1 MRRFFY
7 NQPNLLQ
14 VGSTVPLTEEIFH
27 HWCKVLR
34 ASMGEQA
41 LFFDGQGGEYTVTL
55 TDITKKQALVTINDF
70 NPINRDLP
78 FTVNI
83 ALVMSRGERM
93 DYAIQ
98 KATELGV
105 SSIQLLTSQHGEV
118 RLKADQA
125 DKKLAHWQQVAVSA
139 CEQCGLNIVPNLLAP
154 KAFSDWI
161 DEPAGV
167 PISNTVTKL
176 ILAVPPDD
184 SGVVT
189 SCNQIEGSDIE
200 HSDIEHNDIEPI
212 APYTPYPNP
221 LPHIT
226 NQFRQ
231 CSLAQFWLLIGAEGG
246 FSAQEITQAI
256 ERGFIPWQ
264 IGERVL
270 RTETAPVVALS
281 SLLTLHQTLTL
292 AKE

>member
-7 NQPNLLQ
+7 NQPNSLK

-34 ASMGEQA
+34 ASIGEQS

-70 NPINRDLP
+70 NPINRALP

-118 RLKADQA
+118 RLKVDQT

-139 CEQCGLNIVPNLLAP
+139 CEQCGLNIVPTLLAP
-154 KAFSDWI
+154 KSFSDWI
-161 DEPAGV
+161 GELAGM
-167 PISNTVTKL
+167 PTSTNVTKL

-184 SGVVT
+184 
-189 SCNQIEGSDIE
+189 IERSDV
-200 HSDIEHNDIEPI
+200 EHNDIEPI
-212 APYTPYPNP
+212 TPYTPYPNP
-221 LPHIT
+221 LPQIT

-246 FSAQEITQAI
+246 FSEQEITQAI
-256 ERGFIPWQ
+256 ERGFMPWQ

-292 AKE
+292 AQE

>member
-125 DKKLAHWQQVAVSA
+125 AKKLAHWQQVAVSA
-139 CEQCGLNIVPNLLAP
+139 CEQCGLNIVPTLLAP

-161 DEPAGV
+161 DELADV
-167 PISNTVTKL
+167 PTSSTITKL

-184 SGVVT
+184 SGVVLPYD
-189 SCNQIEGSDIE
+189 QIEGNDIE
-200 HSDIEHNDIEPI
+200 HHDIEPI
-212 APYTPYPNP
+212 TPYTNP
-221 LPHIT
+221 LPQIT

-256 ERGFIPWQ
+256 ERGFLPWQ

-292 AKE
+292 AQE

>member
-14 VGSTVPLTEEIFH
+14 VGSTVPLTEDIFH

-34 ASMGEQA
+34 ASIGEQA

-55 TDITKKQALVTINDF
+55 TDVTKKQALVTINDF
-70 NPINRDLP
+70 NPINRALP

-139 CEQCGLNIVPNLLAP
+139 CEQCGLNIVPTLLAP

-167 PISNTVTKL
+167 PTSANVTKL

-184 SGVVT
+184 SGVVIP
-189 SCNQIEGSDIE
+189 CNQIEGN
-200 HSDIEHNDIEPI
+200 DIEHNDIEPI
-212 APYTPYPNP
+212 TPYTPYPNP

-256 ERGFIPWQ
+256 ERGFMPWQ

-281 SLLTLHQTLTL
+281 SLLTLHQTLTV
-292 AKE
+292 AQE

>member
-125 DKKLAHWQQVAVSA
+125 DKKLAHWQQIAVSA

-154 KAFSDWI
+154 KAVSDWI

-167 PISNTVTKL
+167 PTSSDVTKL

-184 SGVVT
+184 SGVVPP
-189 SCNQIEGSDIE
+189 CNQIEGNDIE
-200 HSDIEHNDIEPI
+200 HHDIEPI
-212 APYTPYPNP
+212 TPYTNP

-231 CSLAQFWLLIGAEGG
+231 CTLAQFWLLIGAEGG
-246 FSAQEITQAI
+246 FSEQEITQAI
-256 ERGFIPWQ
+256 ERGFMPWQ

-281 SLLTLHQTLTL
+281 SLLTLHQTLTF
-292 AKE
+292 AQE

>member
-7 NQPNLLQ
+7 TQPNSLQ
-14 VGSTVPLTEEIFH
+14 VGSTLPLTEDIFH

-70 NPINRDLP
+70 NPINRALP

-154 KAFSDWI
+154 KAVSDWI

-167 PISNTVTKL
+167 PTSSNVTKL

-184 SGVVT
+184 SGLVT
-189 SCNQIEGSDIE
+189 PCNQIEGDDIG
-200 HSDIEHNDIEPI
+200 HNDIEPI
-212 APYTPYPNP
+212 TPYTPYSNP

-246 FSAQEITQAI
+246 FAEQEITQAI
-256 ERGFIPWQ
+256 ERGFMPWQ

-292 AKE
+292 AQE

>member
-7 NQPNLLQ
+7 NQPNSLQ
-14 VGSTVPLTEEIFH
+14 VGSTVPLTEDIFH

-34 ASMGEQA
+34 ANMGEQA

-125 DKKLAHWQQVAVSA
+125 DKKLAHWQQVAISA

-167 PISNTVTKL
+167 PTSANVTKL
-176 ILAVPPDD
+176 ILAVPPED
-184 SGVVT
+184 SGVVPP
-189 SCNQIEGSDIE
+189 CNQIEG
-200 HSDIEHNDIEPI
+200 NDIERNEIEPI
-212 APYTPYPNP
+212 TPYTPYPNP

-226 NQFRQ
+226 NQFKQ

-256 ERGFIPWQ
+256 EQGFLPWQ

>member
-55 TDITKKQALVTINDF
+55 TDITKKQALVTITDF
-70 NPINRDLP
+70 NPINRDLA

-125 DKKLAHWQQVAVSA
+125 DKKLAHWQQVAISA

-167 PISNTVTKL
+167 PTSSDVTKL

-184 SGVVT
+184 SGVLT
-189 SCNQIEGSDIE
+189 PCNQIEGNNIE
-200 HSDIEHNDIEPI
+200 HHDIEPI
-212 APYTPYPNP
+212 TPYTNP

-231 CSLAQFWLLIGAEGG
+231 CTLAQFWLLIGAEGG

-256 ERGFIPWQ
+256 ERGFMPWQ

-292 AKE
+292 AQE

>member
-34 ASMGEQA
+34 ASMGEQS

-55 TDITKKQALVTINDF
+55 TNVTKKQALVTINDF
-70 NPINRDLP
+70 NPINRALP

-125 DKKLAHWQQVAVSA
+125 DKKLAHWQQIAVSA

-167 PISNTVTKL
+167 HTSANVTKL

-184 SGVVT
+184 SGLVT
-189 SCNQIEGSDIE
+189 PCNQIEGNDIQQ
-200 HSDIEHNDIEPI
+200 NGIEPI
-212 APYTPYPNP
+212 TPYTPYPNP

-256 ERGFIPWQ
+256 ERGFMPWQ

-281 SLLTLHQTLTL
+281 SLLTLHQTLTV
-292 AKE
+292 AQE

>member
-14 VGSTVPLTEEIFH
+14 VGSTLPLTEGIFH

-41 LFFDGQGGEYTVTL
+41 LFFDGQGGEYSVTL
-55 TDITKKQALVTINDF
+55 TNVTKKQALVTINDF

-161 DEPAGV
+161 NELAGV
-167 PISNTVTKL
+167 PTSSDVTKL
-176 ILAVPPDD
+176 ILAVPSNDR
-184 SGVVT
+184 GVAT
-189 SCNQIEGSDIE
+189 PCNQIQADDIE
-200 HSDIEHNDIEPI
+200 HNDIEHNDIEPI
-212 APYTPYPNP
+212 TPYTPYSNP

-231 CSLAQFWLLIGAEGG
+231 CTLAQFWLLIGAEGG

-256 ERGFIPWQ
+256 ERDFMPWQ

-292 AKE
+292 TQE

>member
-7 NQPNLLQ
+7 NQPNSLQ

-34 ASMGEQA
+34 ASMGEQS

-70 NPINRDLP
+70 NPINRALP

-125 DKKLAHWQQVAVSA
+125 DKKLAHWQQIAVSA

-154 KAFSDWI
+154 KAVSDWI

-167 PISNTVTKL
+167 PTSTNVTKL

-184 SGVVT
+184 SGVVPP
-189 SCNQIEGSDIE
+189 CNQIEGN
-200 HSDIEHNDIEPI
+200 DIEHNDIEPI
-212 APYTPYPNP
+212 TPYTNP
-221 LPHIT
+221 LPHII
-226 NQFRQ
+226 NHFRQ
-231 CSLAQFWLLIGAEGG
+231 CTLAQFWLLIGAEGG
-246 FSAQEITQAI
+246 FSEQEITQAI
-256 ERGFIPWQ
+256 ERDFMPWQ

-292 AKE
+292 AQE

>member
-14 VGSTVPLTEEIFH
+14 VGSTVPLTEDIFH

-70 NPINRDLP
+70 NPINRALP
-78 FTVNI
+78 FIVNI

-161 DEPAGV
+161 NELAGV
-167 PISNTVTKL
+167 PTSSDVTKL
-176 ILAVPPDD
+176 ILAVPSNDR
-184 SGVVT
+184 GVAT
-189 SCNQIEGSDIE
+189 PCHDIE
-200 HSDIEHNDIEPI
+200 RNKIEPS
-212 APYTPYPNP
+212 TPYIPYANP

-231 CSLAQFWLLIGAEGG
+231 CTLAQFWLLIGAEGG
-246 FSAQEITQAI
+246 FSEQEITQAI
-256 ERGFIPWQ
+256 ERDFMPWQ

-292 AKE
+292 AQE

>member
-14 VGSTVPLTEEIFH
+14 VGSTVPLTEDIFH

-34 ASMGEQA
+34 ASIGEQS

-125 DKKLAHWQQVAVSA
+125 AKKLAHWQQVAVSA

-154 KAFSDWI
+154 KAVSDWI

-167 PISNTVTKL
+167 PISSNVTKL

-184 SGVVT
+184 SGLVT
-189 SCNQIEGSDIE
+189 PCNQIEGNDIQQ
-200 HSDIEHNDIEPI
+200 NGIEPI
-212 APYTPYPNP
+212 TPYTPYPNP

-256 ERGFIPWQ
+256 ERGFMPWQ

-281 SLLTLHQTLTL
+281 SLLTLHQTLTV
-292 AKE
+292 AQE

>member
-7 NQPNLLQ
+7 NQPNSLK

-34 ASMGEQA
+34 ASIGEQS

-70 NPINRDLP
+70 NPINRALP

-118 RLKADQA
+118 RLKVDQT

-139 CEQCGLNIVPNLLAP
+139 CEQCGLNIVPTLLAP
-154 KAFSDWI
+154 KSFSDWI
-161 DEPAGV
+161 GELAGM
-167 PISNTVTKL
+167 PTSTNVTKL

-184 SGVVT
+184 
-189 SCNQIEGSDIE
+189 IERSDV
-200 HSDIEHNDIEPI
+200 EHNDIEPI
-212 APYTPYPNP
+212 TPYTPYPNP
-221 LPHIT
+221 LPQIT

-292 AKE
+292 AQE

>member
-14 VGSTVPLTEEIFH
+14 VGSTVPLTEDIFH

-125 DKKLAHWQQVAVSA
+125 DKKLAHWQQIAVSA

-154 KAFSDWI
+154 KAVSDWI

-167 PISNTVTKL
+167 PTSTNVTKL

-184 SGVVT
+184 SGVVPP
-189 SCNQIEGSDIE
+189 CNQIEGNDIE
-200 HSDIEHNDIEPI
+200 HNDIEHNDIEPI
-212 APYTPYPNP
+212 TPYTPYPNP

-231 CSLAQFWLLIGAEGG
+231 CTLAQFWLLIGAEGG
-246 FSAQEITQAI
+246 FSEQEITQAI
-256 ERGFIPWQ
+256 ERDFMPWQ

-292 AKE
+292 AQE

>member
-14 VGSTVPLTEEIFH
+14 VGSTVPLTEDIFH

-125 DKKLAHWQQVAVSA
+125 AKKLAHWQQVAVSA
-139 CEQCGLNIVPNLLAP
+139 CEQCGLNIVPTLLAP

-161 DEPAGV
+161 DELAGV
-167 PISNTVTKL
+167 PISNNVTKL

-184 SGVVT
+184 SGVVLPYD
-189 SCNQIEGSDIE
+189 QIEGNDIE
-200 HSDIEHNDIEPI
+200 HHDIEPI
-212 APYTPYPNP
+212 TPYTNP

-231 CSLAQFWLLIGAEGG
+231 CTLAQFWLLIGAEGG
-246 FSAQEITQAI
+246 FSEQEITQAI
-256 ERGFIPWQ
+256 ERGFMPWQ

-281 SLLTLHQTLTL
+281 SLLTLYQTLTL
-292 AKE
+292 AQE

>member
-14 VGSTVPLTEEIFH
+14 VGSTVPLTEDIFH

-34 ASMGEQA
+34 ASIGEQS

-70 NPINRDLP
+70 NPINRALP

-125 DKKLAHWQQVAVSA
+125 DKKLAHWQQIAVSA

-154 KAFSDWI
+154 KAVSDWI

-167 PISNTVTKL
+167 PTSSNVTKL

-184 SGVVT
+184 SGLVT
-189 SCNQIEGSDIE
+189 PCNQIQADDIE
-200 HSDIEHNDIEPI
+200 HNDIEHNDIEPI
-212 APYTPYPNP
+212 TPYTPYPNP

-231 CSLAQFWLLIGAEGG
+231 CTLAQFWLLIGAEGG

-256 ERGFIPWQ
+256 ERDFMPWQ

-292 AKE
+292 AQE

>member
-14 VGSTVPLTEEIFH
+14 VGSTVPLTEDIFH

-34 ASMGEQA
+34 ASIGEQA

-139 CEQCGLNIVPNLLAP
+139 CEQCGLNIMPNLLVP

-161 DEPAGV
+161 GEPAGV
-167 PISNTVTKL
+167 PISANVTKL

-184 SGVVT
+184 SGVVKP
-189 SCNQIEGSDIE
+189 CNQIEG
-200 HSDIEHNDIEPI
+200 NDIKPI
-212 APYTPYPNP
+212 THYTQYPNP
-221 LPHIT
+221 LPQIT

-246 FSAQEITQAI
+246 FSEHEITQAI
-256 ERGFIPWQ
+256 ERGFMPWQ

-292 AKE
+292 AQE

>member
-34 ASMGEQA
+34 ASMGEQS

-125 DKKLAHWQQVAVSA
+125 AKKLAHWQQVAVSA

-167 PISNTVTKL
+167 PISSNVTKL

-184 SGVVT
+184 SGVVLPYD
-189 SCNQIEGSDIE
+189 QIEGNDIE
-200 HSDIEHNDIEPI
+200 HHDIEPI
-212 APYTPYPNP
+212 TPYTNP
-221 LPHIT
+221 LPQIT

-256 ERGFIPWQ
+256 ERGFMPWQ

-292 AKE
+292 AQE

>member
-34 ASMGEQA
+34 ASIGEQA

-55 TDITKKQALVTINDF
+55 TDVTKKQALVTINDF
-70 NPINRDLP
+70 NPINRALP
-78 FTVNI
+78 FIVNI

-125 DKKLAHWQQVAVSA
+125 DKKLAHWQQIAVSA

-167 PISNTVTKL
+167 PTSSDVTKL
-176 ILAVPPDD
+176 ILAVPSNDR
-184 SGVVT
+184 GVVPP
-189 SCNQIEGSDIE
+189 CHDIE
-200 HSDIEHNDIEPI
+200 RNKIEPST
-212 APYTPYPNP
+212 PYIPYPNP

-231 CSLAQFWLLIGAEGG
+231 CTLAQFWLLIGAEGG

-256 ERGFIPWQ
+256 ERGFMPWQ

-292 AKE
+292 AQE

>member
-125 DKKLAHWQQVAVSA
+125 AKKLAHWQQVAVSA
-139 CEQCGLNIVPNLLAP
+139 CEQCGLNIVPTLLAP

-161 DEPAGV
+161 DELAGV
-167 PISNTVTKL
+167 PTSSTITKL

-184 SGVVT
+184 SGVVLPYD
-189 SCNQIEGSDIE
+189 QIEGNDIE
-200 HSDIEHNDIEPI
+200 HHDIEPI
-212 APYTPYPNP
+212 TPYTNP
-221 LPHIT
+221 LPQIT

-231 CSLAQFWLLIGAEGG
+231 CTLAQFWLLIGAEGG
-246 FSAQEITQAI
+246 FSEQEITQAI
-256 ERGFIPWQ
+256 ERGFLPWQ

-281 SLLTLHQTLTL
+281 SLLTLHQTLTF
-292 AKE
+292 AQE

>member
-14 VGSTVPLTEEIFH
+14 VGSTVPLTEDIFH

-34 ASMGEQA
+34 ASVGEQA

-55 TDITKKQALVTINDF
+55 TDVTKKQALVTINDF

-125 DKKLAHWQQVAVSA
+125 DKKLAHWQQIAVSA

-161 DEPAGV
+161 DESAGV
-167 PISNTVTKL
+167 PTSSNVTKL

-184 SGVVT
+184 SDVVPP
-189 SCNQIEGSDIE
+189 CHDIE
-200 HSDIEHNDIEPI
+200 RNEIEPS
-212 APYTPYPNP
+212 TPYIPYANP

-246 FSAQEITQAI
+246 FSEQEITQAI
-256 ERGFIPWQ
+256 ERDFMPWQ

-292 AKE
+292 AQE

>member
-14 VGSTVPLTEEIFH
+14 VGSTMPLTEEIFH

-34 ASMGEQA
+34 ASMGEQS

-55 TDITKKQALVTINDF
+55 TNVTKKQALVTINDF

-125 DKKLAHWQQVAVSA
+125 AKKLAHWQQVAVSA

-167 PISNTVTKL
+167 HTSANVTKL
-176 ILAVPPDD
+176 ILAVPPED
-184 SGVVT
+184 SGVVPP
-189 SCNQIEGSDIE
+189 CNQIEG
-200 HSDIEHNDIEPI
+200 NDIEPST
-212 APYTPYPNP
+212 PYTNP

-231 CSLAQFWLLIGAEGG
+231 CTLTQFWLLIGAEGG

-256 ERGFIPWQ
+256 ERGFMPWQ

-281 SLLTLHQTLTL
+281 SLLTLHQTLTV
-292 AKE
+292 AQE

>member
-34 ASMGEQA
+34 ASIGEQA

-55 TDITKKQALVTINDF
+55 TDVTKKQALVTINDF
-70 NPINRDLP
+70 NPINRALP

-98 KATELGV
+98 KSTELGV

-118 RLKADQA
+118 RLKADQT

-139 CEQCGLNIVPNLLAP
+139 CEQCGLNIVPTLLSP

-167 PISNTVTKL
+167 PTSSNVTKL

-184 SGVVT
+184 SGVVPP
-189 SCNQIEGSDIE
+189 CNQIEGN
-200 HSDIEHNDIEPI
+200 DIEHNDIEPI
-212 APYTPYPNP
+212 TPYTSYPNP

-231 CSLAQFWLLIGAEGG
+231 CTLAQFWLLIGAEGG

-256 ERGFIPWQ
+256 ERGFMPWQ

-292 AKE
+292 AQE

>member
-34 ASMGEQA
+34 ASMGEQS

-55 TDITKKQALVTINDF
+55 TNVTKKQALVTINDF

-125 DKKLAHWQQVAVSA
+125 AKKLAHWQQVAVSA

-167 PISNTVTKL
+167 PISSNVTKL

-184 SGVVT
+184 SGLVT
-189 SCNQIEGSDIE
+189 PCNQIEGNDIQQ
-200 HSDIEHNDIEPI
+200 NGIEPI
-212 APYTPYPNP
+212 TPYTPYPNP

-246 FSAQEITQAI
+246 FSEQEITQAI
-256 ERGFIPWQ
+256 ERGFMPWQ

-281 SLLTLHQTLTL
+281 SLLTLHQTLTV
-292 AKE
+292 AQE

>member
-83 ALVMSRGERM
+83 ALVMSRSERM

-125 DKKLAHWQQVAVSA
+125 DKKLAHWQQVAISA

-167 PISNTVTKL
+167 HTSANVTKL

-189 SCNQIEGSDIE
+189 PCHGIQSRDIE
-200 HSDIEHNDIEPI
+200 HHDIEPI
-212 APYTPYPNP
+212 TPYTNP
-221 LPHIT
+221 LPQIT

-246 FSAQEITQAI
+246 FSEQEITQAI
-256 ERGFIPWQ
+256 ERGFLPWQ

-281 SLLTLHQTLTL
+281 SLLTLHQTLTF
-292 AKE
+292 AQE

>member
-34 ASMGEQA
+34 ASMGEQS

-125 DKKLAHWQQVAVSA
+125 AKKLAHWQQVAVSA

-167 PISNTVTKL
+167 HTSANVTKL
-176 ILAVPPDD
+176 ILAVPSND

-189 SCNQIEGSDIE
+189 PCNQIEGN
-200 HSDIEHNDIEPI
+200 DIEHNNIEPI
-212 APYTPYPNP
+212 TPYTPYPNP
-221 LPHIT
+221 LHHIT

-246 FSAQEITQAI
+246 FSEQEITQAI
-256 ERGFIPWQ
+256 ERGFMPWQ

-281 SLLTLHQTLTL
+281 SLLTLYQTLTV
-292 AKE
+292 AQE

>member
-83 ALVMSRGERM
+83 ALVMSRSERM

-125 DKKLAHWQQVAVSA
+125 DKKLAHWQQVAISA

-167 PISNTVTKL
+167 PISSNVTKL

>member
-7 NQPNLLQ
+7 NQPNSLQ

-34 ASMGEQA
+34 ASMDEQA

-55 TDITKKQALVTINDF
+55 TDVTKKQALVTINDF
-70 NPINRDLP
+70 NPINRALP

-98 KATELGV
+98 KSTELGV

-125 DKKLAHWQQVAVSA
+125 DKKLAHWQQIAVSA

-189 SCNQIEGSDIE
+189 SCHDIE

-292 AKE
+292 AQE

>member
-14 VGSTVPLTEEIFH
+14 VGSTVPLTEDIFH

-34 ASMGEQA
+34 ASIGEQS

-118 RLKADQA
+118 RLKVDQT

-139 CEQCGLNIVPNLLAP
+139 CEQCGLNIVPTLLAP
-154 KAFSDWI
+154 KSFSDWI
-161 DEPAGV
+161 GEPAGM
-167 PISNTVTKL
+167 PTSTNVTKL

-184 SGVVT
+184 SGVAT
-189 SCNQIEGSDIE
+189 LCHDIE
-200 HSDIEHNDIEPI
+200 RSDVEHNDIEPI
-212 APYTPYPNP
+212 TPYTPYPNP
-221 LPHIT
+221 LPQIT

-246 FSAQEITQAI
+246 FSEQEITQAI
-256 ERGFIPWQ
+256 ERGFMPWQ

-281 SLLTLHQTLTL
+281 SLLTLHQTLTV
-292 AKE
+292 AQE

>member
-34 ASMGEQA
+34 ASIGEQS

-70 NPINRDLP
+70 NPINRALP

-118 RLKADQA
+118 RLKVDQT

-139 CEQCGLNIVPNLLAP
+139 CEQCGLNIVPTLLAP
-154 KAFSDWI
+154 KSFSDWI
-161 DEPAGV
+161 GELAGM
-167 PISNTVTKL
+167 PTSTNVTKL

-184 SGVVT
+184 
-189 SCNQIEGSDIE
+189 IERSDV
-200 HSDIEHNDIEPI
+200 EHNDIEPI
-212 APYTPYPNP
+212 TPYTPYPNP
-221 LPHIT
+221 LPQIT

-246 FSAQEITQAI
+246 FSEQEITQAI
-256 ERGFIPWQ
+256 ERGFMPWQ

-292 AKE
+292 AQE

>member
-34 ASMGEQA
+34 ASMGEQS

-55 TDITKKQALVTINDF
+55 TNVTKKQALVTINDF

-98 KATELGV
+98 KSTELGV

-167 PISNTVTKL
+167 HTSANVTKL

-184 SGVVT
+184 SGLVT
-189 SCNQIEGSDIE
+189 PCNQIEGNDIQQ
-200 HSDIEHNDIEPI
+200 NGIEPI
-212 APYTPYPNP
+212 TPYTPYPNP
-221 LPHIT
+221 LPYIT
-226 NQFRQ
+226 NQFKQ

-256 ERGFIPWQ
+256 ERGFMPWQ

-281 SLLTLHQTLTL
+281 SLLTLHQTLTV
-292 AKE
+292 AQE

>member
-55 TDITKKQALVTINDF
+55 TDVTKKQALVTINDF

-125 DKKLAHWQQVAVSA
+125 AKKLAHWQQVAVSA
-139 CEQCGLNIVPNLLAP
+139 CEQCGLNIVPTLLAP

-161 DEPAGV
+161 DELAGV
-167 PISNTVTKL
+167 PISSNVTKL

-184 SGVVT
+184 SGVAT
-189 SCNQIEGSDIE
+189 PCNQIEGNDVE
-200 HSDIEHNDIEPI
+200 HHDIEPI
-212 APYTPYPNP
+212 TPYTNP

-246 FSAQEITQAI
+246 FSEQEITQAI
-256 ERGFIPWQ
+256 ERGFMPWQ

-281 SLLTLHQTLTL
+281 SLLTLYQTLTL
-292 AKE
+292 AQE

>member
-14 VGSTVPLTEEIFH
+14 VGSTLPLTEGIFH

-34 ASMGEQA
+34 ASIGEQS

-125 DKKLAHWQQVAVSA
+125 AKKLAHWQQVAVSA

-154 KAFSDWI
+154 KAVSDWI

-167 PISNTVTKL
+167 PTSSNVTKL

-246 FSAQEITQAI
+246 FSEQEITQAI
-256 ERGFIPWQ
+256 ERDFMPWQ

-281 SLLTLHQTLTL
+281 SLLTLHQTLTV
-292 AKE
+292 AQE

>member
-34 ASMGEQA
+34 ASIGEQA

-70 NPINRDLP
+70 NPINRALP

-161 DEPAGV
+161 DEPAGM
-167 PISNTVTKL
+167 PTSSNVTKL

-184 SGVVT
+184 SGLVT
-189 SCNQIEGSDIE
+189 PCNQIEGN
-200 HSDIEHNDIEPI
+200 DIEHNDIEPI

-246 FSAQEITQAI
+246 FSEQEITQAI
-256 ERGFIPWQ
+256 ERGFMPWQ

-292 AKE
+292 AQE

>member
-34 ASMGEQA
+34 ASMGEQS

-55 TDITKKQALVTINDF
+55 TNVTKKQALVTINDF

-125 DKKLAHWQQVAVSA
+125 AKKLAHWQQVAVSA

-167 PISNTVTKL
+167 HTSANVTKL

-184 SGVVT
+184 SGLVT
-189 SCNQIEGSDIE
+189 PCNQIEGN
-200 HSDIEHNDIEPI
+200 DIEHNDIEPI
-212 APYTPYPNP
+212 TPYTPYPNP

-246 FSAQEITQAI
+246 FSEQEITQAI
-256 ERGFIPWQ
+256 ERGFMPWQ

-281 SLLTLHQTLTL
+281 SLLTLHQTLTV
-292 AKE
+292 AQE

>member
-34 ASMGEQA
+34 ASIGEQA

-125 DKKLAHWQQVAVSA
+125 AKKLAHWQQVAVSA

-167 PISNTVTKL
+167 HTSANVTKL

-184 SGVVT
+184 SGLVT
-189 SCNQIEGSDIE
+189 PCNQIEGN
-200 HSDIEHNDIEPI
+200 DIEHNDIEPI

-221 LPHIT
+221 LPQIT

-231 CSLAQFWLLIGAEGG
+231 CSLTQFWLLIGAEGG

-256 ERGFIPWQ
+256 ERGFMPWQ

-281 SLLTLHQTLTL
+281 SLLTLHQTLTV
-292 AKE
+292 AQE

>member
-7 NQPNLLQ
+7 TQPNSLQ
-14 VGSTVPLTEEIFH
+14 VGSTLPLTEDIFH

-41 LFFDGQGGEYTVTL
+41 LFFDAQGGEYTVTL
-55 TDITKKQALVTINDF
+55 TDITKKPAPVTINDF
-70 NPINRDLP
+70 NPINRALP

-167 PISNTVTKL
+167 PTSSNVTKL

-189 SCNQIEGSDIE
+189 PCNQIEGDDIG
-200 HSDIEHNDIEPI
+200 HNDIEPI
-212 APYTPYPNP
+212 TPYTPYSNP

-246 FSAQEITQAI
+246 FAEQEITQAI
-256 ERGFIPWQ
+256 ERGFMPWQ

-292 AKE
+292 AQE